1 VVDIAVVM
9 AVWMAAATA
18 ATPSAED
25 ILSGQAPPGEY
36 GRHSRCL
43 VASRIERTEVLS
55 DRFILFHAVRGELWL
70 AQLKRRCVGL
80 TPQSDLMFERRGSDR
95 ICEFDAVR
103 TVTGSIDPGSV
114 FARPGAN
121 PDLGLRCT
129 LPEFELVTE
138 QQIDLLKREIRASR
152 QRQPKTV
159 PQ

>member
-1 VVDIAVVM
+1 MASIAV
-9 AVWMAAATA
+9 ALTLWIAASAA
-18 ATPSAED
+18 ATPSAEE
-25 ILSGQAPPGEY
+25 ILSGQAPLGEY
-36 GRHSRCL
+36 GKHSRCL
-43 VASRIERTEVLS
+43 VSARIERTEVLS

-103 TVTGSIDPGSV
+103 TVAGSIDPGAV

-121 PDLGLRCT
+121 PDLGVRCT
-129 LPEFELVTE
+129 LPEFEQVTAE
-138 QQIDLLKREIRASR
+138 QIDLLKREIRASR
-152 QRQPKTV
+152 QHQPKTV